1 MTKGDFYA
9 RSGLDLNTDQFYRP
23 FYLEYPFYSL
33 EANVSLYTQRYIGYD
48 KKCLM
53 ENGVLN
59 LENSAFNEE
68 KVDEMN
74 QVITNTLYVNDFTK
88 WFSIVFIVVE
98 IFSCGVLPIDTE
110 SNVLWIL
117 LWALINILCHV
128 GMAVPLYIDLS
139 KIKQF
144 TEFPLCGN
152 ALINAKL
159 NYYHSTGNTLKTTI
173 ILGVIFVNLQL
184 VFIITILILRFFF
197 QYDIFHENKTPLV
210 EHQKCTNIDY
220 EKKPEDPYYNSSD
233 FKNNYPTPSADFN
246 NNVDNNNLQGNN
258 NNINPSS
265 LSSGTDNPNPIP
277 PEQSNN

>member
-1 MTKGDFYA
+1 LEIIHSNIKQITIKFYLIDLEVLFSRNPSISLMNNNTEHNEFSYVSPNYIKIIETKENEKIENLTVFDIPNEFYSKNILIEVSSDSIKKFNMYFSSEIKIIISENLGELKVLNQQLKPVIKAYIKVFVKGKNGDTKFYKDGYTDL
-9 RSGLDLNTDQFYRP
+9 RGQFNYLDLNTDQFYRP

-117 LWALINILCHV
+117 LWALTNILCHI
-128 GMAVPLYIDLS
+128 GMAVPLYID
-139 KIKQF
+139 
-144 TEFPLCGN
+144 
-152 ALINAKL
+152 
-159 NYYHSTGNTLKTTI
+159 
-173 ILGVIFVNLQL
+173 
-184 VFIITILILRFFF
+184 
-197 QYDIFHENKTPLV
+197 
-210 EHQKCTNIDY
+210 
-220 EKKPEDPYYNSSD
+220 
-233 FKNNYPTPSADFN
+233 
-246 NNVDNNNLQGNN
+246 
-258 NNINPSS
+258 
-265 LSSGTDNPNPIP
+265 
-277 PEQSNN
+277 